1 MLKIINV
8 NKSFGNKVVLKG
20 VDFEAKVGEII
31 GLVAPNGT
39 GKSTLLNIVMNFL
52 TPDSGRILIK
62 DKYDYS
68 TKKNEIKMHE
78 HLTFLP
84 ELNDLYEELSGI
96 EHLKLYSKMWKQD
109 IKRIEDFTRQLKMNH
124 YVKKPVRTYSLGMRQ
139 RLAFAML
146 LAADSEIMLMDEVM
160 NGLDPDNVSLITEIL
175 IELKAQGKI
184 ILIAS
189 HLLDNLDLYADRI
202 LFFRDGNILL
212 ETRDE
217 VDKPRDVTFIKVPLT
232 LNGYE
237 MLKKDIHFP
246 ENSQWIAEKILA
258 IPLKGL
264 SKEEISE
271 WMNFF
276 IDRGELNITIGQIG
290 TSEWYEEF
298 YNVKTIKD
306 KG

>member
-1 MLKIINV
+1 MLKITNI
-8 NKSFGNKVVLKG
+8 NKSFGDKVVLKG
-20 VDFEAKVGEII
+20 VDFEAVPGEII

-39 GKSTLLNIVMNFL
+39 GKSTLLNIMMNFL
-52 TPDSGRILIK
+52 SPDSGKVTIK
-62 DKYDYS
+62 NNYDYS

-96 EHLKLYSKMWKQD
+96 EHLKLYSKMWKKD
-109 IKRIEDFTRQLKMNH
+109 VSRIEKITQRLKMDH
-124 YVKKPVRTYSLGMRQ
+124 YVKKAVRTYSLGMRQ
-139 RLAFAML
+139 RLAFAMI

-175 IELKAQGKI
+175 IELKAQRKI

-212 ETRDE
+212 ETRDK
-217 VDKPRDVTFIKVPLT
+217 VDEPLEVTFIKVPLT
-232 LNGYE
+232 KNRYDELRQQVTFP
-237 MLKKDIHFP
+237 KD
-246 ENSQWIAEKILA
+246 SQLIAEKILA
-258 IPLKGL
+258 IPLAEL
-264 SKEEISE
+264 SKEDISK

-276 IDRGELNITIGQIG
+276 IDEGELNITIGQIG
-290 TSEWYEEF
+290 TAEWYEEF
-298 YNVKTIKD
+298 YNANE
-306 KG
+306 

>member
-1 MLKIINV
+1 MLKITNIN
-8 NKSFGNKVVLKG
+8 KTFGDKIVLKG
-20 VDFEAKVGEII
+20 VDFEATPGEII

-39 GKSTLLNIVMNFL
+39 GKSTLLNIIMNFL
-52 TPDSGRILIK
+52 SPDSGRISIK

-84 ELNDLYEELSGI
+84 ELNDLYEELSGV
-96 EHLKLYSKMWKQD
+96 EHLKLYSKMWKKD
-109 IKRIEDFTRQLKMNH
+109 TKRIREITARLKMDH

-139 RLAFAML
+139 RLAFAMV

-160 NGLDPDNVSLITEIL
+160 NGLDPDNVSLLTEIL

-212 ETRDE
+212 ETRDR
-217 VDKPRDVTFIKVPLT
+217 VDDPLEDTFIKVPLT
-232 LNGYE
+232 TNRYNE
-237 MLKKDIHFP
+237 LKQQVAFP
-246 ENSQWIAEKILA
+246 EKSQFIAEKILA
-258 IPLKGL
+258 IPLASL
-264 SKEEISE
+264 NKEEVSQ
-271 WMNFF
+271 WMSFF
-276 IDRGELNITIGQIG
+276 IDAGELNITIGQIG
-290 TSEWYEEF
+290 TAEWYEEF
-298 YNVKTIKD
+298 YNTKE
-306 KG
+306 